1 MPTDAVYQCP
11 GDATAISR
19 SIHLGRLATFY
30 PACRDCEHRTDV
42 GTLDKESVLRIA
54 AVHNRAP
61 ADDGF
66 TEEGFEGLAHNQI
79 DGRTVRKFATAAGI
93 AWLTAEAGASF
104 PPKIVLA
111 ADGRPLTSELLA
123 AASEGLRQTG
133 CRVVE
138 VEAVTAPALAQAVSD
153 LDAAGGLFLGNP
165 RSMPHAVG
173 LRAWSRGAVPA
184 SAGGSLD
191 AIRQAFLSGAPR
203 PARTSGG
210 LERFVAHT
218 AYLARLRGFFHALRP
233 LTLVVD
239 TASSPLTQ
247 YVRQLTATTACRILA
262 PRPQRSSDGGG
273 HNPRPIKPA
282 AAPRPD
288 ALRARRL
295 AWLSEQVP
303 MDGADFGIWIDGDG
317 ECCSVVDERGK
328 VVSPD
333 RLLAAVARLE
343 LAGQIGAAIVAE
355 QATAPRSLAAIQAAG
370 IGMTVAAPLRE
381 SMFRALCETGSTI
394 GGGPSGRFW
403 FACPLPTPDGLTMLA
418 WLLGVLSRTDRPLS
432 AVLDAG

>member
-1 MPTDAVYQCP
+1 MRPCT
-11 GDATAISR
+11 T
-19 SIHLGRLATFY
+19 
-30 PACRDCEHRTDV
+30 E
-42 GTLDKESVLRIA
+42 
-54 AVHNRAP
+54 RA

-66 TEEGFEGLAHNQI
+66 TEEGLEGLAHNQI

-93 AWLTAEAGASF
+93 AWLAAEAVASS

-123 AASEGLRQTG
+123 AASEGLRRTG

-138 VEAVTAPALAQAVSD
+138 VEAVTAPVLAQVASE

-184 SAGGSLD
+184 SAGGGLD

-210 LERFVAHT
+210 LERHVAHT
-218 AYLARLRGFFHALRP
+218 AYLARVRGLFHALRP

-239 TASSPLTQ
+239 TASSPLVQ

-262 PRPQRSSDGGG
+262 PRPQSSSGAGDS
-273 HNPRPIKPA
+273 NPWPIKPTT
-282 AAPRPD
+282 APRPD
-288 ALRARRL
+288 TVRARRL

-303 MDGADFGIWIDGDG
+303 AEQADFGIWIDGDG

-333 RLLAAVARLE
+333 RLLVAVARLE
-343 LAGQIGAAIVAE
+343 LAGQTGAAVVAE
-355 QATAPRSLAAIQAAG
+355 HATAPRSLAAIQAAG
-370 IGMTVAAPLRE
+370 IGLTLSAPQRE
-381 SMFRALCETGSTI
+381 PMFRAIRETGSAI

-403 FACPLPTPDGLTMLA
+403 FPGPSPAPDALAMLA
-418 WLLGVLSRTDRPLS
+418 WLLACSAAPIGPYRQCSTPSEPSVRLSRQQTAAALPALNPWLNS
-432 AVLDAG
+432 